1 MHTRRGQWF
10 ELSTEVWEME
20 IEMALLDDFMIPIT
34 EAMITIEKRIRSY
47 NQSRWGSSEG
57 N

>member
-20 IEMALLDDFMIPIT
+20 IEMALLDDFMIHIS
-34 EAMITIEKRIRSY
+34 EAMIRIANRIRSY